1 LAKKRLDRAKKLITA
16 GNPMDSKSSSQDFY
30 CEVSRALLQYLGDKL
45 NLSAHGLTKDRIVSE
60 LTVKGV
66 KEENISQLLKLLDS
80 CDFARFAPGSSSPE
94 EMNEFLSQAE
104 EVMVK
109 LEE

>member
-1 LAKKRLDRAKKLITA
+1 LAKKRLGRAKKLITV
-16 GNPMDSKSSSQDFY
+16 GNSQDFH

-45 NLSAHGLTKDRIVSE
+45 NLSAHGLTKDRIASE

-66 KEENISQLLKLLDS
+66 KEEDINQLLKLLDS

-94 EMNEFLSQAE
+94 EMNHCLSLAE
-104 EVMVK
+104 DTIVK
-109 LEE
+109 MEE